1 MRLIQRTRI
10 ESPLPHVAGRRMLG
24 IPIRRVASMGL
35 FERLREGLWGLRN
48 RDQVHVIRHE
58 AVAQQRESGKLRIL
72 AQQLEV
78 SKTLG
83 IAGKNH
89 LSRVPS
95 LRNMMGNVGDPYPR
109 QPSDL
114 EKLTGMTHSAN
125 SNNLELAS

>member
-1 MRLIQRTRI
+1 
-10 ESPLPHVAGRRMLG
+10 
-24 IPIRRVASMGL
+24 
-35 FERLREGLWGLRN
+35 
-48 RDQVHVIRHE
+48 VIRHE
-58 AVAQQRESGKLRIL
+58 AVAQQRESVKLRIL

-89 LSRVPS
+89 LSRVPP
-95 LRNMMGNVGDPYPR
+95 LRNMMGNVGDHYPR
-109 QPSDL
+109 QPSHL